1 MRGSNSDGMKPAGQH
16 AARLFRSGAIAAIY
30 LISFIGLH
38 GLTAGLQIFPE
49 IGPWN
54 VSAGISLWLLDFG
67 FQFVPVVFA
76 AHIIALRWPLP
87 ATLTGWQ
94 MMMFGVT
101 ATAVYAFGSLTIRKL
116 TAQRRID
123 FLHRSTVT
131 SFIVTVPIMAL
142 MLSVATTLIMDSTG
156 TIGPYNI
163 YWAILTG
170 FTGTAAGM
178 LLVTPFF
185 LWSGAALLEALLDA
199 LGGIVVRRNVEPVPP
214 IPSAMSAIP
223 LAILGGFLYLFL
235 GWTIPDRFILFC
247 LISAPLIGM
256 ALRYGL
262 NGSVSI
268 LLMLGVVGVVSAQ
281 TGRDVQDS
289 IWIQLVLIISSLNTL
304 VVGSLVTDRD
314 YHEETS
320 KRHTALLNSVSF
332 ATEQLLAMTDQD
344 KNVIEVLRH
353 LAREA
358 RVTRIYVLEN
368 RQNTSGSVFPILYEH
383 WAEDAVVDDHY
394 LQLLNVVRGKH
405 VCDRA
410 DALGRGE
417 ALQYRAA
424 DMPEEERAIMSALNI
439 RVALILPIFAGGRWW
454 GCLGLD
460 QCSTGRTWSETE
472 VNAFKAASRALGT
485 LLAHTN
491 VEQQFRQFTG
501 NIPAVFWIAS
511 PDGLQRTYV
520 SPAYEQIWGR
530 SCESVYEDPESWIAA
545 IYYEDTPRIRSA
557 IARQVSGGFDEEY
570 RIVQPDWSVRWIR
583 DTAFPVRDASG
594 QVCRIVGIAQDIT
607 AQKEAEEGLRATSLL
622 LSTLIDNLPVGI
634 VVEDQSRRVMHVNP
648 AFCKIFNVNA
658 PRESLLGV
666 DSRLVYAQQQ
676 LYAKRIDQLIR
687 DRKPCR
693 GEEITSNDGRIFSR
707 DYIPLLVEGNYHY
720 HLWQYDDIT
729 ERRHNEERIHSSL
742 KEKEVLLKEIHH
754 RVKNNL
760 QVISSL
766 LYLQATQIRDRQTA
780 NVFKDSQSRVKAMA
794 LVHERLYRSSDLA
807 RIDFAGYVQDVT
819 HHLLRSY
826 QTSQTNIRLNVDV
839 DPVSFNI
846 DTAIPC
852 ALIVNELVSNSM
864 KYAFPNK
871 SDGEIRIR
879 LTQESDDT
887 LNLVISDNGV
897 GFPPD
902 MSLEQTNSLGLQ
914 LVYNLTSQL
923 NGTVE
928 IRNHG
933 GAEVDIRFRPVASE
947 NRNSVEKVSHG

>member
-1 MRGSNSDGMKPAGQH
+1 MRGSISDGMKPAVQQTG
-16 AARLFRSGAIAAIY
+16 RLFRSVAVTALY

-38 GLTAGLQIFPE
+38 GVTAGLQIFPE

-54 VSAGISLWLLDFG
+54 LSAGLSLWLLDFG
-67 FQFVPVVFA
+67 FEYLPVVLA
-76 AHIIALRWPLP
+76 AHLIALRWPVPTALGGWEMMVFALI
-87 ATLTGWQ
+87 ATTI
-94 MMMFGVT
+94 
-101 ATAVYAFGSLTIRKL
+101 YAFGSITIRKL

-123 FLHRSTVT
+123 FLHRRTVA
-131 SFIVTVPIMAL
+131 SFIVTVPMIGL
-142 MLSVATTLIMDSTG
+142 MLALATTVVMNSTG
-156 TIGPYNI
+156 LILPNNM
-163 YWAILTG
+163 YWAVMTG
-170 FTGTAAGM
+170 FAGNVAGM

-185 LWSGAALLEALLDA
+185 LWSGAALVEALLDCI
-199 LGGIVVRRNVEPVPP
+199 GGSVVRKNVEPVPP

-235 GWTIPDRFILFC
+235 GWEIPDRFVLLC
-247 LISAPLIGM
+247 LISTPLIGM
-256 ALRYGL
+256 ALKYGL

-268 LLMLGVVGVVSAQ
+268 LLMLGVVGVASAHTSQ
-281 TGRDVQDS
+281 NVQDS
-289 IWIQLVLIISSLNTL
+289 IWIQLVMIGSSLNAL
-304 VVGSLVTDRD
+304 VVGSLVTDRH
-314 YHEETS
+314 YHEQAS
-320 KRHTALLNSVSF
+320 KRHAALLNSVSF

-353 LAREA
+353 LATEA
-358 RVTRIYVLEN
+358 RVTRIYVLES
-368 RQNTSGSVFPILYEH
+368 RQNTNGSVYPIPYEH
-383 WAEDAVVDDHY
+383 WAENAIVNEHY
-394 LQLLNVVRGKH
+394 LQLLNVVRSKH
-405 VCDRA
+405 ICDRA
-410 DALGRGE
+410 DVLARGE
-417 ALQYRAA
+417 ALQYRAS
-424 DMPEEERAIMSALNI
+424 DMPEEERAIMAALNI

-485 LLAHTN
+485 LLSHTN

-511 PDGLQRTYV
+511 PDGLHRTYV

-530 SCESVYEDPESWIAA
+530 SCESVYEDPESWISA
-545 IYYEDTPRIRSA
+545 IYYEDTARIRAA
-557 IARQVSGGFDEEY
+557 IAKQVSGKFDEEY

-594 QVCRIVGIAQDIT
+594 EVCRIVGIAQDIT
-607 AQKEAEEGLRATSLL
+607 PQKEAEEGLKTTGLL

-634 VVEDQSRRVMHVNP
+634 VVEDQSRRVMHVNQ
-648 AFCKIFNVNA
+648 AFCEIFNIGA

-676 LYAKRIDQLIR
+676 IYAKRIDQLIR
-687 DRKPCR
+687 ERKAYR
-693 GEEITSNDGRIFSR
+693 GEEIISNDSRIFSR
-707 DYIPLLVEGNYHY
+707 DYIPLLVDGNYHY
-720 HLWQYDDIT
+720 HLWQYEDIT
-729 ERRHNEERIHSSL
+729 ERRTNEERIHNSL

-766 LYLQATQIRDRQTA
+766 LYLQGTQIRDKQTA
-780 NVFKDSQSRVKAMA
+780 QVFKDSQSRVKAMA
-794 LVHERLYRSSDLA
+794 LVHERLYQSSDLA

-826 QTSQTNIRLNVDV
+826 QTSQTNIRLNLDV

-864 KYAFPNK
+864 KYAFANRC
-871 SDGEIRIR
+871 DGEIRIR
-879 LTQESDDT
+879 LAQESDDN
-887 LNLVISDNGV
+887 LNLLISDNGI
-897 GFPPD
+897 GFPEN
-902 MSLEQTNSLGLQ
+902 MSLEKTDSLGLQ
-914 LVYNLTSQL
+914 LVHNLTSQL
-923 NGTVE
+923 NGTVQ
-928 IRNHG
+928 IRNRG
-933 GAEVDIRFRPVASE
+933 GAEVDIRFRPVMNE
-947 NRNSVEKVSHG
+947 NRNTAERVSHG